1 MTRIR
6 FNISAALNK
15 WRHRGRVS
23 PVRFRMMDLASLD
36 DMPRG
41 PGWFDSSWDLGQ
53 GLAVEVA
60 LPGDPPYQAWIEA
73 QARALVP
80 VMLAPAQQISTEGML
95 EFEPLDW
102 KAWVAPHVVV
112 DPLPEPHPPS
122 RQLPELSL
130 VFEPAELELA
140 LV

>member
-1 MTRIR
+1 
-6 FNISAALNK
+6 
-15 WRHRGRVS
+15 
-23 PVRFRMMDLASLD
+23 MMDLASLE

-53 GLAVEVA
+53 GLVVEVA

-73 QARALVP
+73 HSLALMP
-80 VMLAPAQQISTEGML
+80 AALAPAQRISTENML

-102 KAWVAPHVVV
+102 KAWAAPHVVV
-112 DPLPEPHPPS
+112 DPLPEPQPLG
-122 RQLPELSL
+122 QQVPELSL
-130 VFEPAELELA
+130 LFEPAELELA